1 MSNFKKELM
10 SLINAHSKET
20 DSDTPDYILADY
32 LVSCLEAFNKTTNAR
47 DLWVNVVIQAR
58 AERAK
63 GVVHRA

>member
-1 MSNFKKELM
+1 MSNFKKEITN
-10 SLINAHSKET
+10 LINRYSKENG
-20 DSDTPDYILADY
+20 SDTPDYILADY